1 MSLFESFTVE
11 TAPENA
17 KEALQKTVDKYG
29 QVMNIFA
36 DMAYS
41 PLPIEVYGQS
51 QELAMQKATLGAEN
65 VNLVQMAVSVENV
78 CEFCVPAHS
87 FAADQMKTDK
97 AIVEAIRNGQQV
109 PDAKID
115 ALVNFTRA
123 VVRQRGKLSDETVQ
137 TFLDAGF
144 TKEQVFEIITI
155 AAYKTITNYTSAI
168 AGTKPNEGLSAY
180 AWSPAEDAKKAA

>member
-17 KEALQKTVDKYG
+17 KAALQKTVDKYG

-41 PLPIEVYGQS
+41 PLPIEIYGHA
-51 QELAMQKATLGAEN
+51 QEQLMTKGTLGAEL
-65 VNLVQMAVSVENV
+65 VNLAQMAVSVENV

-87 FAADQMKTDK
+87 FAADKMNTDK
-97 AIVEAIRNGQQV
+97 AVVEAIRNGQQV
-109 PDAKID
+109 PDAKIE

-123 VVRQRGKLSDETVQ
+123 VVRQRGQLNDATVQ

-144 TKEQVFEIITI
+144 TKEQVFEIVTI
-155 AAYKTITNYTSAI
+155 AAYKTITNYTSALT
-168 AGTKPNEGLSAY
+168 GTKPNEGLDSF
-180 AWSPAEDAKKAA
+180 AWSPADDAKKAA